1 MARIGL
7 TVLLALSLF
16 LAALRVEA
24 RQTYRQVHSMV
35 VRLRERT
42 AVKGKGACRYCN
54 RRIDLVPSHP
64 APTVRRHMVVRQLLL
79 SRKRHPEDW
88 AKLVDSPER
97 VICPGSG
104 LPPKLRSSKDNLRL
118 HLTLKAGG
126 RQETA

>member
-1 MARIGL
+1 M
-7 TVLLALSLF
+7 
-16 LAALRVEA
+16 
-24 RQTYRQVHSMV
+24 
-35 VRLRERT
+35 
-42 AVKGKGACRYCN
+42 
-54 RRIDLVPSHP
+54 PSHP

-88 AKLVDSPER
+88 AKLVDSQER

-118 HLTLKAGG
+118 QLTLKAGG